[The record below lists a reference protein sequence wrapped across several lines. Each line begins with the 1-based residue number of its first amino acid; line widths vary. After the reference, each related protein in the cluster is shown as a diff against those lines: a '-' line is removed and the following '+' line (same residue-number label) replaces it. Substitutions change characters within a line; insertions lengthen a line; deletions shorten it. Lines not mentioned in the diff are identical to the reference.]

1 MKTTW
6 KMAIATGITA
16 LGLAALA
23 AGPLM
28 SPKVSQALNLT
39 PEQQQK
45 MEDLRYVHQKDMI
58 KFREELSLKRLD
70 LQREMQK
77 DSPDRATVDRIADDL
92 GALRTRMGRARV
104 DHLLDVRK
112 ILTPEQWSKARE
124 LMQAHRA
131 QRMGGRGGRSILGP
145 RDGMG
150 HGAGSHRG
158 QSLGQGPG
166 PEGNADA
173 GTSSPCRDLSRF
185 SRRCD
190 GIPLLCHRAGFGPP
204 SWLEQG
210 AESVEQYSA
219 LSDPAEAFCR
229 GPFLRVKF
237 RRVRSEK

>member
-6 KMAIATGITA
+6 KMAIATGMAA

-23 AGPLM
+23 AGPFM

-77 DSPDRATVDRIADDL
+77 DSPDRATVDRLADDL

-124 LMQAHRA
+124 LMQARRA
-131 QRMGGRGGRSILGP
+131 HRMGGRGGRSGLGP
-145 RDGMG
+145 RDGTG
-150 HGAGSHRG
+150 HGAGSPRG
-158 QSLGQGPG
+158 QGLGQGHG
-166 PEGNADA
+166 PEGNAD
-173 GTSSPCRDLSRF
+173 GGDEFPV
-185 SRRCD
+185 
-190 GIPLLCHRAGFGPP
+190 PGP
-204 SWLEQG
+204 
-210 AESVEQYSA
+210 
-219 LSDPAEAFCR
+219 
-229 GPFLRVKF
+229 
-237 RRVRSEK
+237 

>member
-6 KMAIATGITA
+6 KIAIATGITA

-28 SPKVSQALNLT
+28 NPKFRQALNLT

-45 MEDLRYVHQKDMI
+45 MEDLQYIHQKDMI
-58 KFREELSLKRLD
+58 KFREEVSLKRLD

-77 DSPDRATVDRIADDL
+77 DSPDRATVDRLADDM

-124 LMQAHRA
+124 LMQARRA
-131 QRMGGRGGRSILGP
+131 QRMGGRGGRSSLGP

-150 HGAGSHRG
+150 HGAGSPRG
-158 QSLGQGPG
+158 QGFGQGQGLGRGRNPSGLGDDGDDLLLPG
-166 PEGNADA
+166 
-173 GTSSPCRDLSRF
+173 S
-185 SRRCD
+185 
-190 GIPLLCHRAGFGPP
+190 
-204 SWLEQG
+204 
-210 AESVEQYSA
+210 
-219 LSDPAEAFCR
+219 
-229 GPFLRVKF
+229 
-237 RRVRSEK
+237 